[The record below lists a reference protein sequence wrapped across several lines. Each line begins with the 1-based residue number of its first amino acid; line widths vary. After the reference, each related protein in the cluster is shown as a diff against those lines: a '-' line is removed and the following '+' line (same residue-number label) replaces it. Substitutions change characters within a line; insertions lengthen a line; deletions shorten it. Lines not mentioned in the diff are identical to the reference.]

1 MENLE
6 EVNAA
11 AQQYLGQEEEK
22 DAQAVDMLLDVL
34 IALLDK
40 GSSDLRNLANL
51 VFGIISPELTKS
63 SLDLLAAVSFGITYR
78 SLKLI
83 ENIAT

>member
-22 DAQAVDMLLDVL
+22 DAQAVDMVLDVL

-63 SLDLLAAVSFGITYR
+63 SLDLLAAVSSGIAYK

>member
-22 DAQAVDMLLDVL
+22 DAQAVDMVLDVL

-63 SLDLLAAVSFGITYR
+63 SLDLLAAVSSGIAYKL
-78 SLKLI
+78 LKLI

>member
-22 DAQAVDMLLDVL
+22 DAQAVDMVLDVL

-40 GSSDLRNLANL
+40 GSSDLRSLANL

-63 SLDLLAAVSFGITYR
+63 SMDLLAAVSSGMAYK

>member
-22 DAQAVDMLLDVL
+22 DAQAVDMVLDVL

-63 SLDLLAAVSFGITYR
+63 SLDLLAAVSSGIAYK
-78 SLKLI
+78 SLKLN

>member
-6 EVNAA
+6 EVNTA
-11 AQQYLGQEEEK
+11 AQQYLGQKEEET
-22 DAQAVDMLLDVL
+22 QAVDLLLDVL

-51 VFGIISPELTKS
+51 VFDIISPELMKS
-63 SLDLLAAVSFGITYR
+63 SLDLLSAVSFEIVFR
-78 SLKLI
+78 SLKLMG
-83 ENIAT
+83 NAAT

>member
-63 SLDLLAAVSFGITYR
+63 SLDLLAAVSFGIAYR

>member
-6 EVNAA
+6 EVNTA
-11 AQQYLGQEEEK
+11 AQQYLGQKEEEET
-22 DAQAVDMLLDVL
+22 QAVDLLLDVL

-51 VFGIISPELTKS
+51 VFDIISPELTKS
-63 SLDLLAAVSFGITYR
+63 SLDLLSAVSFEIVFR

-83 ENIAT
+83 GNAAT